1 MREFNEQTLTE
12 AVIQRMVSTPDPR
25 LRQIMTSLI
34 THLHGFVREVR
45 PTWEEWLAGIQFLT
59 AVGQQ
64 CDDKRQEF
72 ILLSD
77 TLGVSM
83 LVDFINYG
91 KVDNATESTVLGPF
105 YVEAAPE
112 LPLGSSIARHV
123 SDGELCVVTGSVASL
138 DGTPLPGAMLDVWQA
153 SSDGFYDVQKPN
165 GANLRARFRTDAA
178 GKFWFRAVRPV
189 SYPVPTDGPV
199 GTMLQATHRHAMR
212 PGHLHFLLSASEHEQ
227 LVTHLFVKG
236 DQYLDADAVFAVKES
251 LVVDCERVEALEEA
265 AKYRVEAPFYRLHY
279 DFVLKPTNA

>member
-12 AVIQRMVSTPDPR
+12 AVIQRLASTPEPR
-25 LRQIMTSLI
+25 LRELMTSLV
-34 THLHGFVREVR
+34 THLHDFVREVR

-91 KVDNATESTVLGPF
+91 KVGNATESTVLGPF
-105 YVEAAPE
+105 YVEGAPE
-112 LPLGSSIARHV
+112 LPLGSNIARHS
-123 SDGELCVVTGSVASL
+123 SDGEPCVVTGSVVSL
-138 DGTPLPGAMLDVWQA
+138 NGTPLSGALLDVWQA
-153 SSDGFYDVQKPN
+153 SGDGFYDVQKLN
-165 GANLRARFRTDAA
+165 GTNLRARFRTDAA

-189 SYPVPTDGPV
+189 GYPVPTDGPV
-199 GTMLQATHRHAMR
+199 GAMLQATRRHAMR
-212 PGHLHFLLSASEHEQ
+212 PGHLHFVLSAPGHER
-227 LVTHLFVKG
+227 LVTHLFVSG
-236 DQYLDADAVFAVKES
+236 DPYLDADAVFAVKES
-251 LVVDCERVEALEEA
+251 LVVDCTLVEAREA
-265 AKYRVEAPFYRLHY
+265 AAQYQVEAPFYRLHY
-279 DFVLKPTNA
+279 DFMLKLAGV